1 MDGDIMQA
9 KLRLAIP
16 KGRIM
21 DEVGR
26 LLAAAGIR
34 VSSDGRSYRPVLSD
48 PEIEAK
54 FLKPQNIP
62 RLIEIGAHDCGFT
75 GHDWIV
81 ESGADIVESLD
92 TGLDPVTLVAAAHE
106 DRVADLD
113 RLSRPIVV
121 ASEFE
126 TITRRYMDGRGRPWL
141 FIRTHG
147 ATEVFPPEDADL
159 ILDLRA
165 SGLTLRENRLVVVD
179 EVLRSTTRFVASRAA
194 VADPW
199 KAGKIES
206 IRTLM
211 AAVLEARR
219 RILLEMN
226 VPADRLQAVV
236 AVLPSMKSPTIQEL
250 YGGAGY
256 AVKSA
261 VPRDGLSRT
270 IQALRQAGATD
281 LIAYALEKVIP

>member
-1 MDGDIMQA
+1 MQA

-16 KGRIM
+16 KGRITE
-21 DEVGR
+21 EVVR

-34 VSSDGRSYRPVLSD
+34 VRSDGRSYRPVLSD

-54 FLKPQNIP
+54 YLKPQNIP

-81 ESGADIVESLD
+81 ESGADVVECLD

-106 DRVADLD
+106 NHAAGLD
-113 RLSRPIVV
+113 RLPRPIVV

-126 TITRRYMDGRGRPWL
+126 TITRKFMEGRGRPWL

-165 SGLTLRENRLVVVD
+165 SGLTLRENRLVVID
-179 EVLRSTTRFVASRAA
+179 EVLQSTTRFVASRAA
-194 VADPW
+194 LADPW
-199 KAGKIES
+199 KAEKIEA
-206 IRTLM
+206 IGTLM

-226 VPADRLQAVV
+226 VPSDRLQAVV
-236 AVLPSMKSPTIQEL
+236 AVLPSMKAPTIQEL
-250 YGGAGY
+250 YGGTGY
-256 AVKSA
+256 AVKAA

-281 LIAYALEKVIP
+281 LLAYALEKVIP